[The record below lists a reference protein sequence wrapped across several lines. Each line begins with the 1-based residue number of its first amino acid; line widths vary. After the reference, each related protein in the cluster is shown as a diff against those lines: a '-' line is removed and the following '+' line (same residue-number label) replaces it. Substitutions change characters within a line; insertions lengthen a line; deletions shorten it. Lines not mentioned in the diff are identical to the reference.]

1 VSCGFLVDLLTIHLY
16 GINMRPV
23 LSSQFM
29 SPEALKSFYG
39 LAQVTSLPGGSK
51 THLAFECLSVSLKAD
66 PPAPTHLD
74 GQTPYFIFISDEGT
88 IYPPALKV
96 LGIPLSRVLTVKTE
110 TSDEVWKTALEAIQ
124 TGLFSFVFLRPSK
137 TCPTASL
144 RKLQLWAER
153 KKNKVFVLSDHSL
166 PHWTIKKKIS
176 ASLPPR

>member
-1 VSCGFLVDLLTIHLY
+1 
-16 GINMRPV
+16 MRPV
-23 LSSQFM
+23 LSSQFLN
-29 SPEALKSFYG
+29 PEALQSFYG

-66 PPAPTHLD
+66 PPAPTHFE

-96 LGIPLSRVLTVKTE
+96 LGIPLSRVLTVKTDS
-110 TSDEVWKTALEAIQ
+110 SDQVWKTGLEAIQ
-124 TGLFSFVFLRPSK
+124 TGLFSFIFLRPSK
-137 TCPTASL
+137 TCPTANL

-153 KKNKVFVLSDHSL
+153 KKSKVFVLSDHSL